1 MKDDPERCN
10 TNPFAARL
18 AKSAY
23 YNNDFF
29 LKKLLFGICTPIGA
43 VVYLL
48 RASAATYIFNVFSN
62 YIQPYNSSS
71 KFLIL
76 MQNPESDILD
86 SFYVREGTK
95 IRTLSL
101 IKNFAVKMYVLK
113 WTIFCG
119 TYRKRQKCS
128 PLVQP
133 T

>member
-101 IKNFAVKMYVLK
+101 IKKTLPRKCMY
-113 WTIFCG
+113 
-119 TYRKRQKCS
+119 
-128 PLVQP
+128 
-133 T
+133 